1 VAVTDLQ
8 ATVASAADHA
18 EAHSTAPALLLQ
30 AQSALGRMAALTNEA
45 TEGGRRPF
53 RIPHGWDAE
62 LAQLAYLVY
71 LMADQTNVSIDTA
84 VREVAH
90 RVTVESAEARSRQAA
105 KNERWL

>member
-1 VAVTDLQ
+1 MAVTDLQ

-30 AQSALGRMAALTNEA
+30 AQSALGRMAALTTEA

-71 LMADQTNVSIDTA
+71 LMADQTNVTLDAA

-90 RVTVESAEARSRQAA
+90 RVTVDSAEARSRQAVQ
-105 KNERWL
+105 NERWL

>member
-1 VAVTDLQ
+1 VTDLQ
-8 ATVASAADHA
+8 AAVASAADHA

-30 AQSALGRMAALTNEA
+30 AQSALGRLAALTNDA

-53 RIPHGWDAE
+53 RIPHGWDGE

-84 VREVAH
+84 VRQVAH
-90 RVTVESAEARSRQAA
+90 RVTVESAEERSRQAA
-105 KNERWL
+105 QDERWL